1 MGKRQADGTLKV
13 VGTAGVVDGGKVERL
28 KG

>member
-1 MGKRQADGTLKV
+1 MAGKKTWRWFTTGIQAEIQP
-13 VGTAGVVDGGKVERL
+13 GGKVERL